1 LGAGCGRGP
10 NSAIVGSA
18 NGALESLAR
27 SLALELAP
35 VRVNAVTGRD
45 RHADPRCHAGRSAAR
60 DAGVERAISNSGL
73 VDLVFVVITLAGH
86 G

>member
-27 SLALELAP
+27 SLALEIAP

-60 DAGVERAISNSGL
+60 DAGEDGSKP
-73 VDLVFVVITLAGH
+73 AGRV
-86 G
+86 GQREDIAW